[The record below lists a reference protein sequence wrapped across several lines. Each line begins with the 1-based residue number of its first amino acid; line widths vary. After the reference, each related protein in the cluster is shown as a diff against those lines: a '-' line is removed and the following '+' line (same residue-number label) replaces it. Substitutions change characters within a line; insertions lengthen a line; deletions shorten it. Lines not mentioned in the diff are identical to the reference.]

1 VNPLNNTNLITTE
14 NLCLSYSSKIGT
26 DTGNRTV
33 NRTRNNTD
41 ISSDNSSGNSSGIST
56 DNKLGNKLIINHLD
70 LSLEPRR
77 TYALLGPSGCG
88 KTTLLYALANL
99 LPNHTELGGS
109 ISIKEGLKVSTVLQ
123 DYGLFP
129 WKTVL
134 ENTLLPLRIES
145 NNNRIKLPLS
155 DVEKATNM
163 LKNLKLDEHM
173 HHFPGALSGGQ
184 KQRVAIARS
193 WLMAPD
199 LLLLDEP
206 FSSLDALT
214 REALQNQVKTLFY
227 QEPLTVFLVTHSI
240 EEAVFLGQT
249 ILVMNESGDIIA
261 TLDNESFESEYPIP
275 KIAFLPLIMLFFGLG
290 NLSKI
295 ILISLILFF
304 QITLS
309 VRDSVKNIHPSY
321 YLSIKSLGA
330 GKRDLYR
337 HVILPAMLPNL
348 FTALRVSVGTAISV
362 LFFAENFATRFGIG
376 YFIMDSW
383 LKLDWLCLPVL
394 SPLASWAGSSF
405 QPSIIWNEN
414 TVPGQGN
421 LS

>member
-1 VNPLNNTNLITTE
+1 MNPLNNTNLITTE

-99 LPNHTELGGS
+99 LPNHSELGGS

-261 TLDNESFESEYPIP
+261 TLDNESFESEYQREEEAFYKQCLHIR
-275 KIAFLPLIMLFFGLG
+275 KILKGAYHEKTSF
-290 NLSKI
+290 
-295 ILISLILFF
+295 
-304 QITLS
+304 TL
-309 VRDSVKNIHPSY
+309 
-321 YLSIKSLGA
+321 
-330 GKRDLYR
+330 
-337 HVILPAMLPNL
+337 
-348 FTALRVSVGTAISV
+348 
-362 LFFAENFATRFGIG
+362 
-376 YFIMDSW
+376 
-383 LKLDWLCLPVL
+383 
-394 SPLASWAGSSF
+394 
-405 QPSIIWNEN
+405 
-414 TVPGQGN
+414 
-421 LS
+421 